1 MSVNIRIVGIDGQL
15 LPVDSNNTNILI
27 IVILFYYNLPFK
39 SLKKKNN
46 SLRTQMRINYNNI

>member
-39 SLKKKNN
+39 SLQKK
-46 SLRTQMRINYNNI
+46 